1 MLTVVR
7 LLVLKVTVNYDLD
20 YAWERDSAHRYG
32 ERWRGCRLTGL
43 KLL

>member
-1 MLTVVR
+1 MKRSTIICLAMAAIF
-7 LLVLKVTVNYDLD
+7 NLD